1 MPAALAREGRAVIG
15 WFAHN
20 GVATDLML
28 TGILV
33 SGISTPGSVA

>member
-1 MPAALAREGRAVIG
+1 MKAVIG

-20 GVATDLML
+20 GVAADLML